1 MEQTGNFGNIY
12 IGVMG
17 VCLLYGLTPAFLAT
31 LIAGT
36 IMKIKGHRNNKR
48 GLKIAGNILL
58 IVMCLILL
66 VFAGYFAWAYLV
78 RPTRLELVRS
88 PTRPSNVRVCLFRHG
103 RICVKH

>member
-66 VFAGYFAWAYLV
+66 VFAGYFAWAYFTV
-78 RPTRLELVRS
+78 Q
-88 PTRPSNVRVCLFRHG
+88 
-103 RICVKH
+103 KQ